1 MMRGARLF
9 VWAAM
14 AVLTGIGIGAS
25 ARAADIDPA
34 TYFKGKTI
42 TMVVDFKPGG
52 GTDVQARYFA
62 ARFGK
67 FIPGEPRIVVTNLF
81 PIPAGRNFVWN
92 AKPDGLSISFLA
104 AADVGPELIDPT
116 AQFQSD
122 KFEYIGS
129 HTARDLILYVRNT
142 VPYATLHESQ
152 GGKVPI
158 TIALPISQPEDL
170 SGIGLATALLSLW
183 FDAPLKITPIAQTG
197 SSDTLLMLERGDIN
211 GWVGGAQWY
220 VLPKLRP
227 GWLKSGYLKPIADMG
242 NPDTEPHANA
252 EMSLPLPNA
261 ITWLN
266 DDQKKI
272 WRALVISQVLTGKAL
287 ATSPN
292 TPPAVVKILRDA
304 YVAALKDPDFVAG
317 VEKIQQEPI
326 AIIPGDKL
334 QEMVETSLAE
344 FKDGLPEYKALQKQI
359 FERYVKGL

>member
-1 MMRGARLF
+1 MRGTRLF
-9 VWAAM
+9 LWAAM

-25 ARAADIDPA
+25 ARAADVDPA

-42 TMVVDFKPGG
+42 TLIVDFKPGG

-81 PIPAGRNFVWN
+81 PIPSGRNFVWN
-92 AKPDGLSISFLA
+92 AKPDGTSISFLA
-104 AADVGPELIDPT
+104 AADVGTELIDPA
-116 AQFQSD
+116 AQFQSN
-122 KFEYIGS
+122 KFEYIGA

-142 VPYATLHESQ
+142 VPYASLHDSH

-158 TIALPISQPEDL
+158 SIALPISQPEDL

-252 EMSLPLPNA
+252 EISLSVPNA

-287 ATSPN
+287 ATSPK

-304 YVAALKDPDFVAG
+304 YVAAFKDPDFTAG
-317 VEKIQQEPI
+317 VEKIQQEPVDL
-326 AIIPGDKL
+326 IPGDKL

-344 FKDGLPEYKALQKQI
+344 FKDQLPAYKALQKEI